1 MLLVLELLRK
11 NYIKLCQCLPRDY
24 VTTVDIMQQYMPSLC
39 ADHFLSRLETL
50 PSVELINAA
59 IIGQMMCAVKI
70 DSDILKM
77 CKVLEN
83 MCDINAKPF
92 VEALRHGI

>member
-1 MLLVLELLRK
+1 
-11 NYIKLCQCLPRDY
+11 
-24 VTTVDIMQQYMPSLC
+24 MQQFMPSLSTG
-39 ADHFLSRLETL
+39 HFLSRLETL
-50 PSVELINAA
+50 SSVELINAA

-77 CKVLEN
+77 CEVLEN

-92 VEALRHGI
+92 IEALRHGM